1 MNSRTHHPG
10 SARTHSVIAF
20 YEDQDTDAIHV
31 VERPVGSH
39 EPRGHVYLPSADL
52 AGIPADRTVAILW
65 RQPSGALLAVT
76 RTPTHGLGL
85 DPSLHVEPD
94 LLSAIRAIAEPGTR
108 VRLQLL
114 DGVEQDALLRLR
126 GLDDVVRQEALLVA
140 GEHGCSSRG

>member
-1 MNSRTHHPG
+1 MNSRTH
-10 SARTHSVIAF
+10 SVVAF
-20 YEDQDTDAIHV
+20 YEDQDADAVQVI
-31 VERPVGSH
+31 ERPVGSH
-39 EPRGHVYLPSADL
+39 EPRGPVYLPSADL

-85 DPSLHVEPD
+85 DPSLHVESD

-114 DGVEQDALLRLR
+114 DAVEQDGLMREAPALF
-126 GLDDVVRQEALLVA
+126 AA
-140 GEHGCSSRG
+140 